1 MANGKGDF
9 TQYLVR
15 QGVISLDQV
24 TEARQM
30 AKGSG
35 IALSDALIR
44 LGYAS
49 PDEVMKA
56 VARQHGLDFINVKDV
71 QIPQAVVELV
81 PESVARENCVLP
93 FAEEDGGLRV
103 LIADPNDVETLDKLR
118 FILDRRISIALAPR
132 EAIREAINR
141 YYGQTDAE
149 SVDSMMQEFTETQID
164 FTQTATE
171 DAQIAEEVIDEDS
184 APDRPP
190 RAPGNHRG
198 RATAGLGHP
207 HRAVRRPRPHPLP
220 HRRRA
225 ARTRQRPAATP
236 GRTASPASRSWPR
249 STSPSAGG
257 RKTAASSS
265 PSARRSSICA
275 SACCPPTTASRS

>member
-24 TEARQM
+24 TEAKQM

-56 VARQHGLDFINVKDV
+56 MARQHGLDFVNVKDV
-71 QIPQAVVELV
+71 QIPQSVVELV

-171 DAQIAEEVIDEDS
+171 DAAVQEEIIDEDS
-184 APDRPP
+184 API
-190 RAPGNHRG
+190 
-198 RATAGLGHP
+198 
-207 HRAVRRPRPHPLP
+207 VRLVILL
-220 HRRRA
+220 
-225 ARTRQRPAATP
+225 
-236 GRTASPASRSWPR
+236 
-249 STSPSAGG
+249 TS
-257 RKTAASSS
+257 
-265 PSARRSSICA
+265 
-275 SACCPPTTASRS
+275 